1 MQKNIFNGW
10 ILVNKPAG
18 ITSADVVRVLKKKMN
33 PTKIG
38 HAGTLDPDATGL
50 IPLALGEAT
59 KAIPYLLKSKKKY
72 EATLLY
78 GRKTD
83 TDDASGNILRA
94 SWYTPRKN
102 EILEALRYYSEVNFQ
117 IPPKVSAVKV
127 EGKRAYK
134 RFKAN
139 ENFQLTA
146 RSIKVYELSLLSYDE
161 KGEALVHFECSK
173 GGYVRSIARDLGDFL
188 GCFGYVKNLAR
199 TEYGPFK
206 LTEAV
211 HLPDLLDFS
220 KDNLY
225 SNLKGIEAG
234 IPTLK
239 SFECHVDDLNHLDN
253 GRPIK
258 CPITINISEGEEII
272 AKHKGRVAGIL
283 FKDGFLL
290 KVKRKLN
297 T

>member
-1 MQKNIFNGW
+1 M
-10 ILVNKPAG
+10 NKPAG
-18 ITSADVVRVLKKKMN
+18 ITSADVVRVLKRKMN

-72 EATLLY
+72 EATFLY
-78 GRKTD
+78 GVKTD
-83 TDDASGNILRA
+83 TDDASGNALKA
-94 SWYTPRKN
+94 SFYVPRKN
-102 EILEALRYYSEVNFQ
+102 EILDALNYYSEVIFQ

-139 ENFQLTA
+139 ENFQLSA
-146 RSIKVYELSLLSYDE
+146 RSIKVYELSLQSYDE
-161 KGEALVHFECSK
+161 SGKAIVHFECSK
-173 GGYVRSIARDLGDFL
+173 GGYVRSIARDIGDFL
-188 GCFGYVKNLAR
+188 GCFGYVRNLSR
-199 TEYGPFK
+199 LMYGPFK
-206 LTEAV
+206 VTEAT
-211 HLPDLLDFS
+211 HLSTLIDLSLE
-220 KDNLY
+220 NLVL
-225 SNLKGIEAG
+225 NVMDIDVG
-234 IPTLK
+234 IPNLET
-239 SFECHVDDLNHLDN
+239 FECHLDDLNHLEN

-258 CPITINISEGEEII
+258 CPVTLTLNEGEELI

-283 FKDGFLL
+283 LKEGAFF
-290 KVKRKLN
+290 KVKRKFN